1 MVRKAQGNTLDA
13 ITAAARECKIMKD
26 IYEFAGDNEIFL
38 EDICRETGRIFM
50 DVAKEYYAAYVES
63 VEDINNVH

>member
-1 MVRKAQGNTLDA
+1 
-13 ITAAARECKIMKD
+13 MKD

-38 EDICRETGRIFM
+38 DDVCRETGRFFI

-63 VEDINNVH
+63 YGDVNNDY

>member
-1 MVRKAQGNTLDA
+1 MDA
-13 ITAAARECKIMKD
+13 NAATYGECKIMKD

-38 EDICRETGRIFM
+38 DDVCRETGRFFI

-63 VEDINNVH
+63 YGDINNDY

>member
-1 MVRKAQGNTLDA
+1 MGAFKCYSLDA
-13 ITAAARECKIMKD
+13 NAAAAGECKMIKD

-38 EDICRETGRIFM
+38 DDVCRATGRFFI

-63 VEDINNVH
+63 YGDINNDY

>member
-1 MVRKAQGNTLDA
+1 
-13 ITAAARECKIMKD
+13 MKD
-26 IYEFAGDNEIFL
+26 IYEFSGDNEIFL
-38 EDICRETGRIFM
+38 EDICRETGRFFM

>member
-13 ITAAARECKIMKD
+13 NAAAAGECKMIKD
-26 IYEFAGDNEIFL
+26 IYEFSGDNEIFL
-38 EDICRETGRIFM
+38 DDICRATGRFFI

-63 VEDINNVH
+63 CGDINSDY